1 MGKSST
7 LQSTLVQNVRDSLR
21 VYIQSTTIC
30 RNRKLASRKSLQVQK
45 LKGTGRGILCHS
57 SISPS
62 KQLKFDSSINSSRTD
77 GRIKRKWYQRRISRV
92 IVHRKR
98 LNMCLLEEK
107 QLKSP
112 D

>member
-1 MGKSST
+1 MYETVYVCTFK
-7 LQSTLVQNVRDSLR
+7 VLR
-21 VYIQSTTIC
+21 SVGTGNW
-30 RNRKLASRKSLQVQK
+30 RVKNLQVQK

-92 IVHRKR
+92 IIHRKR